1 MSGKTVLGEIH
12 PDKLGVTLP
21 HEHLCVGRYRELKP
35 DTSDPYW
42 KKPEDPEKLK
52 IALAP
57 VTPEILGDI
66 RREVCLNWD
75 NLHVDSFDS
84 AVSELTDYKMAGG
97 STLVEVSTYKKTG
110 KESWDLDIFRKISS
124 LTKVNIIKS
133 VGWYI
138 NASHP
143 DLVFKAS
150 VDDLSKIL
158 VKELTEGIGQ
168 TEIKAGLMGELGCSV
183 PLHPDEKKVLL
194 AGAKAQEKTGA
205 PLTVHVPHFDYTSKR
220 HVAEADKYVD
230 ILEEGNGILE
240 KVYLSHMD
248 PPNVL
253 QQLDYQRKIM
263 DKGVTLSYDR
273 FGLES
278 IYDDWIF
285 PGAREIPTDS
295 ERITAITELCKQGYD
310 KNLMLSHDNCM
321 KIQFTKWGGFG
332 DAHILKHIVPS
343 LKHEGVTDNQIK
355 NMLIDNPKRIFS
367 W

>member
-1 MSGKTVLGEIH
+1 MSVKTVLGEIH

-21 HEHLCVGRYRELKP
+21 HEHLCVSMSRKHEP
-35 DTSDPYW
+35 DTSDAYW
-42 KKPEDPEKLK
+42 KKPEDPEKLR

-57 VTPEILGDI
+57 VTLEILGDI
-66 RREVCLNWD
+66 RREICLNLD
-75 NLHVDSFDS
+75 NLYVDSFDN
-84 AVSELTDYKMAGG
+84 AVSELTKYKMSGG
-97 STLVEVSTYKKTG
+97 SSIVEVSTYTKG
-110 KESWDLDIFRKISS
+110 RESLDLDLFRKISS
-124 LTKVNIIKS
+124 LTKVNVIRS
-133 VGWYI
+133 VGWYL
-138 NASHP
+138 NTTHP
-143 DLVFKAS
+143 VLVNKAS
-150 VDDLSKIL
+150 IDDLSKIM
-158 VKELTEGIGQ
+158 VKELTEEIGQ
-168 TEIKAGLMGELGCSV
+168 TGIKAGVIGELGCSA

-205 PLTVHVPHFDYTSKR
+205 PLTVHVPHFDYTSKK
-220 HVAEADKYVD
+220 HVREADKYVG
-230 ILEEGNGILE
+230 ILEEGGGALE

-248 PPNVL
+248 TPDVL
-253 QQLDYQRKIM
+253 QQLDYQRRIM

-295 ERITAITELCKQGYD
+295 ERITAIVQFCKQGYD

-332 DAHILKHIVPS
+332 DAHILNHIVPS
-343 LKHEGVTDNQIK
+343 LKHEGVTDNQVK